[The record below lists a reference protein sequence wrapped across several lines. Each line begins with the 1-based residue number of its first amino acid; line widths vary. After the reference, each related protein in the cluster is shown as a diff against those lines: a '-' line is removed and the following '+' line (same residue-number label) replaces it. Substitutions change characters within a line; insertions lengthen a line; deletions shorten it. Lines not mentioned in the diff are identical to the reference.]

1 MSAKEANNKIIRGV
15 IYALISSI
23 SFGLLPFFSIP
34 VKSQGMSSETLMFY
48 RFLISVIIYGIY
60 LFFRK
65 ANFKLSKKNIR
76 DIILI
81 GGMGYG
87 LTGLTL
93 VSSYDYIPSGIGTTI
108 GFQFPVMISIFMWLF
123 YKEKLQR
130 SIYISLA
137 LSLLGVFLLSY
148 SPNHGLVSGY
158 GIFLLTITNLMYSMY
173 IIGVNKSSMKDI
185 DSSVLT
191 FYVITISMILC
202 LSLSIIKGTLIPI
215 PSLMAAGNILFMSI
229 FSTIIANLTLI
240 LAIKAIGS
248 TITALLSPL
257 EPVTAII
264 IGVIV
269 FNENINIQIITGVII
284 IILAVILIVLNQK
297 KKA

>member
-1 MSAKEANNKIIRGV
+1 MST
-15 IYALISSI
+15 
-23 SFGLLPFFSIP
+23 
-34 VKSQGMSSETLMFY
+34 ETLMFY
-48 RFLISVIIYGIY
+48 RFFVSAIIYGIY

-81 GGMGYG
+81 GGAGYG

-123 YKEKLQR
+123 YKEKLQKT
-130 SIYISLA
+130 IYISLA

-148 SPNHGLVSGY
+148 SPNHGLVSGF

-173 IIGVNKSSMKDI
+173 IIGVNKSSMKEI

-191 FYVITISMILC
+191 FYVISISMILC
-202 LSLSIIKGTLIPI
+202 LVLSIIRGTLIPI
-215 PSLMAAGNILFMSI
+215 PSLMAGSNILFM
-229 FSTIIANLTLI
+229 
-240 LAIKAIGS
+240 
-248 TITALLSPL
+248 
-257 EPVTAII
+257 
-264 IGVIV
+264 
-269 FNENINIQIITGVII
+269 
-284 IILAVILIVLNQK
+284 
-297 KKA
+297 

>member
-1 MSAKEANNKIIRGV
+1 
-15 IYALISSI
+15 
-23 SFGLLPFFSIP
+23 
-34 VKSQGMSSETLMFY
+34 MSSETLMFY
-48 RFLISVIIYGIY
+48 RFLFSIIIYGLY
-60 LFFRK
+60 LFFNK
-65 ANFKLSKKNIR
+65 ANFRISKKNIR

-81 GGMGYG
+81 GGAGYG

-123 YKEKLQR
+123 YKERLQR

-148 SPNHGLVSGY
+148 SPEHGMVSGY

-173 IIGVNKSSMKDI
+173 IIGVNKSSMKEI

-202 LSLSIIKGTLIPI
+202 LGLSLIRGTLIPI
-215 PSLMAAGNILFMSI
+215 PSLEAAGSILFMSLL
-229 FSTIIANLTLI
+229 STIIANLTLI
-240 LAIKAIGS
+240 LAIKSIGS

-264 IGVIV
+264 IGIIV
-269 FNENINIQIITGVII
+269 FNENINIQIFTGVII

>member
-1 MSAKEANNKIIRGV
+1 
-15 IYALISSI
+15 
-23 SFGLLPFFSIP
+23 
-34 VKSQGMSSETLMFY
+34 MFY
-48 RFLISVIIYGIY
+48 RFFISVIIYGVY
-60 LFFRK
+60 LFFKK

-76 DIILI
+76 DIIFI

-123 YKEKLQR
+123 YKEKLQK

-148 SPNHGLVSGY
+148 SPIHGMVSFY

-173 IIGVNKSSMKDI
+173 IIGVNKSSMKEI

-191 FYVITISMILC
+191 FYVITISMTLC
-202 LSLSIIKGTLIPI
+202 LSLSIIRGTLIPI
-215 PSLMAAGNILFMSI
+215 PSLMAAENILFMSI

-240 LAIKAIGS
+240 LAIKSIGS

-264 IGVIV
+264 IGAIA
-269 FNENINIQIITGVII
+269 FNETVNIQIITGVII
-284 IILAVILIVLNQK
+284 IILAVILIVINQK

>member
-1 MSAKEANNKIIRGV
+1 MST
-15 IYALISSI
+15 
-23 SFGLLPFFSIP
+23 
-34 VKSQGMSSETLMFY
+34 ETLMFY
-48 RFLISVIIYGIY
+48 RFFVSAIIYGIY

-81 GGMGYG
+81 GGAGYG

-93 VSSYDYIPSGIGTTI
+93 VSSYNYIPSGIGTTI
-108 GFQFPVMISIFMWLF
+108 GFQFPVMISLFMWLF
-123 YKEKLQR
+123 YKEKLQKT
-130 SIYISLA
+130 IYISLA

-148 SPNHGLVSGY
+148 SPDHGLVSGY

-173 IIGVNKSSMKDI
+173 IIGVNKSSMKEI

-191 FYVITISMILC
+191 FYVISISMILC
-202 LSLSIIKGTLIPI
+202 LALSIIRGTLIPI
-215 PSLMAAGNILFMSI
+215 PSLMAGGNILFMSI

-264 IGVIV
+264 IGIIV

-284 IILAVILIVLNQK
+284 IILAVVLIILNGK
-297 KKA
+297 KKTE